1 MIRAAVNETENK
13 NSREK
18 LIKQKVG
25 FFKKNH
31 IAKSWIRITQKHKS
45 PM

>member
-25 FFKKNH
+25 FFKK
-31 IAKSWIRITQKHKS
+31 ITLLNLG
-45 PM
+45 